1 MESIEELVQ
10 RLSEQP
16 AFAAVLIALLGAFL
30 FFIARRVL
38 SVALVFALGF
48 FAVAGYFAYT
58 GEEPPEAFKEFS
70 EKAKEGA
77 LKAKEKAKEVTEK
90 VRDDL
95 KEAAKAGVKDALE
108 E

>member
-1 MESIEELVQ
+1 MEGLEEWIQ

-16 AFAAVLIALLGAFL
+16 AFAALMIALLGAVL
-30 FFIARRVL
+30 FFVARRL
-38 SVALVFALGF
+38 LTVALVFALGF

-77 LKAKEKAKEVTEK
+77 LKAKEKAKEASEAI
-90 VRDDL
+90 RDEL
-95 KEAAKAGVKDALE
+95 KEAAKAGVKEALE